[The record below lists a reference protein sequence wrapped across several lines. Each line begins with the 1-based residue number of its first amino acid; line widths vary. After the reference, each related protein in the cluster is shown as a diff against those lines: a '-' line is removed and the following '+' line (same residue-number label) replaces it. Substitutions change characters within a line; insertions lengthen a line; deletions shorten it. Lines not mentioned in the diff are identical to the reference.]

1 MSFSI
6 GIVGLPNVGKSTT
19 FNALTKKQIDI
30 ANYPF
35 CTIEPN
41 KGIVEVPDDRL
52 EQLAKL
58 SKSEKIIPTTIEF
71 IDIAG
76 LVRGAHK
83 GEGLGNKFLATI
95 RECDAIAQVVRDFH
109 AGDIIHVEGK
119 VDPASDIET
128 INFELI
134 FADLQTVENS
144 LKKTTDKLKG
154 SSASEMKIINKQIEL
169 LTFLKQNLENGI
181 LINKISLELEQHK
194 AIKSLNLLTAK
205 PMIFILNVDESDI
218 NTLPQIDI
226 LQNEI
231 VIPICAKLESELA
244 ELAPEEVSEYLNQ
257 SGITMTGLDRVIL
270 ESYKKLNLITY
281 FTSGP
286 KETRAW
292 TITAGT
298 LTPQAAG
305 KIHTDF
311 EKGFIAAEVVNWQ
324 KLIEAG
330 SEVAAKEKGLIHL
343 EGKLYEVKDGDVC
356 VFRFSV

>member
-1 MSFSI
+1 
-6 GIVGLPNVGKSTT
+6 
-19 FNALTKKQIDI
+19 
-30 ANYPF
+30 
-35 CTIEPN
+35 
-41 KGIVEVPDDRL
+41 
-52 EQLAKL
+52 
-58 SKSEKIIPTTIEF
+58 
-71 IDIAG
+71 
-76 LVRGAHK
+76 
-83 GEGLGNKFLATI
+83 
-95 RECDAIAQVVRDFH
+95 
-109 AGDIIHVEGK
+109 
-119 VDPASDIET
+119 
-128 INFELI
+128 
-134 FADLQTVENS
+134 
-144 LKKTTDKLKG
+144 
-154 SSASEMKIINKQIEL
+154 
-169 LTFLKQNLENGI
+169 
-181 LINKISLELEQHK
+181 
-194 AIKSLNLLTAK
+194 
-205 PMIFILNVDESDI
+205 MIFILNVDESDI